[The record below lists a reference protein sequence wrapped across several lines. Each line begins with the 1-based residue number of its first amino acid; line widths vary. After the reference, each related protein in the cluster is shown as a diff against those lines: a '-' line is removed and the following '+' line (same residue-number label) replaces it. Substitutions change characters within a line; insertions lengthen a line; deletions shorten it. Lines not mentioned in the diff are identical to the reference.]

1 MSPKGEEAKPQ
12 RELIQAPGPRK
23 RSAGREAADRRLG
36 WYLLS
41 PALLV
46 LGTLTVYP
54 ALWVLWLSLQ
64 YRVPVFGISRW
75 AGLDHFTFLLVDTR
89 FWNAAWVTGLFT
101 VVSVTLEGALGLAV
115 AAALRGQQ
123 GGRRT
128 ALALLLLAWALPSV
142 VTAKMFEWLYHP
154 AGGLVNF
161 LLGGFLLGGRAINWL
176 GDPDLALPSLI
187 LADVWRAT
195 PFVALLCYARLLT
208 IPPDLYEAARV
219 DGAAGLQAFTRITWP
234 LVRPILL
241 VTLLFRTLDAL
252 RAFDIMFVLTGGGPA
267 GSTESLTVYA
277 YRALFQTLQ
286 VGFGSA
292 IGVVVFALVMVVAA
306 LYLRL
311 IAGQERAA

>member
-1 MSPKGEEAKPQ
+1 MS
-12 RELIQAPGPRK
+12 
-23 RSAGREAADRRLG
+23 DRGLA
-36 WYLLS
+36 WLLLS

-54 ALWVLWLSLQ
+54 ALWVLWLALQ
-64 YRVPVFGISRW
+64 YRIPVFGISRW
-75 AGLDHFTFLLVDTR
+75 AGLEQFAFLAVDTR
-89 FWNAAWVTGLFT
+89 FWNAAWVTGVFT
-101 VVSVTLEGALGLAV
+101 VTSVALEGALGLGIAV
-115 AAALRGQQ
+115 ALRGQRD
-123 GGRRT
+123 GRRT

-161 LLGGFLLGGRAINWL
+161 VLGGRAINWL
-176 GDPDLALPSLI
+176 GDPALALPSLI

-208 IPPDLYEAARV
+208 IPPDLYEAAQV

-241 VTLLFRTLDAL
+241 VTLLFRTLDAI

-277 YRALFQTLQ
+277 YRALFHL
-286 VGFGSA
+286 
-292 IGVVVFALVMVVAA
+292 IG
-306 LYLRL
+306 R
-311 IAGQERAA
+311 QERAA

>member
-1 MSPKGEEAKPQ
+1 MSSH
-12 RELIQAPGPRK
+12 K
-23 RSAGREAADRRLG
+23 RDRADRRLA
-36 WYLLS
+36 WCLLA

-46 LGTLTVYP
+46 LGVLTVYP

-64 YRVPVFGISRW
+64 YRIPVFGVSRW
-75 AGLDHFTFLLVDTR
+75 AGLAHFGFLAVDPR
-89 FWNAAWVTGLFT
+89 FWNAAWVTGVFT
-101 VVSVTLEGALGLAV
+101 VVSVALEGALGLGV
-115 AAALRGQQ
+115 AMALRGQER
-123 GGRRT
+123 GRRV
-128 ALALLLLAWALPSV
+128 ALGLLLLAWALPSV

-161 LLGGFLLGGRAINWL
+161 LLGGRTINWL
-176 GDPDLALPSLI
+176 GDPALALPAVI

-208 IPPDLYEAARV
+208 IPPDLYEAAQV
-219 DGAAGLQAFTRITWP
+219 DGASGWRSFAWITWP

-292 IGVVVFALVMVVAA
+292 IGAVVFGLVMLVAA
-306 LYLRL
+306 LYLRGL
-311 IAGQERAA
+311 GRAERAA

>member
-1 MSPKGEEAKPQ
+1 MT
-12 RELIQAPGPRK
+12 
-23 RSAGREAADRRLG
+23 DRHLG
-36 WYLLS
+36 WLLLA

-46 LGTLTVYP
+46 VGGLTVYP

-64 YRVPVFGISRW
+64 YRIPVFSIARG
-75 AGLDHFTFLLVDTR
+75 AGLGHFAFLAVDTR
-89 FWNAAWVTGLFT
+89 FWNAAWVTGVFT
-101 VVSVTLEGALGLAV
+101 VASVAIEGALGLGIAL
-115 AAALRGQQ
+115 ALRGQ
-123 GGRRT
+123 GRGRRT

-161 LLGGFLLGGRAINWL
+161 LLGGPAINWL
-176 GDPDLALPSLI
+176 GDPALALPSLI

-208 IPPDLYEAARV
+208 IPPELYEAAHV
-219 DGAAGLQAFTRITWP
+219 DGAAGLQAFVRITWP
-234 LVRPILL
+234 LVRLILL
-241 VTLLFRTLDAL
+241 VALLFRTLDAL

-292 IGVVVFALVMVVAA
+292 IGVVVFALVMVVAVV
-306 LYLRL
+306 YLRL
-311 IAGQERAA
+311 ISRQEQAA

>member
-1 MSPKGEEAKPQ
+1 VSLRA
-12 RELIQAPGPRK
+12 
-23 RSAGREAADRRLG
+23 AADRRLA
-36 WYLLS
+36 WLLLS
-41 PALLV
+41 PALAV
-46 LGTLTVYP
+46 LGALTVYP

-75 AGLDHFTFLLVDTR
+75 AGLEHFAFLARDPR
-89 FWNAAWVTGLFT
+89 FWNAAWVTGAFT
-101 VVSVTLEGALGLAV
+101 AAGVALEGALGLGIAL
-115 AAALRGQQ
+115 ALRGQRR
-123 GGRRT
+123 GRRT

-161 LLGGFLLGGRAINWL
+161 LLGGRPINWL
-176 GDPDLALPSLI
+176 GDPALALPALI

-195 PFVALLCYARLLT
+195 PFVALLAYARLLT
-208 IPPDLYEAARV
+208 IPSDLYEAAQV
-219 DGAAGLQAFTRITWP
+219 DGAAGWPAFARITWP

-241 VTLLFRTLDAL
+241 VALLFRTLDAL

-292 IGVVVFALVMVVAA
+292 IGVVVFAVVMVVAA
-306 LYLRL
+306 VYLRL
-311 IAGQERAA
+311 IQGRERVA

>member
-1 MSPKGEEAKPQ
+1 VT
-12 RELIQAPGPRK
+12 
-23 RSAGREAADRRLG
+23 DRRLA
-36 WYLLS
+36 WLLLS

-46 LGTLTVYP
+46 LATLTVYP

-64 YRVPVFGISRW
+64 YRIPVFGISRW
-75 AGLDHFTFLLVDTR
+75 AGLDHFAFLAVDPR

-101 VVSVTLEGALGLAV
+101 VASVALEGTLGLLIAL
-115 AAALRGQQ
+115 ALRGQRR
-123 GGRRT
+123 GRRA

-161 LLGGFLLGGRAINWL
+161 LLGGRAINWL
-176 GDPDLALPSLI
+176 GDPVLALPSLI

-208 IPPDLYEAARV
+208 IAPDLYEAAQV
-219 DGAAGLQAFTRITWP
+219 DGAAGWQSFSRITWP

-286 VGFGSA
+286 VGFGAA
-292 IGVVVFALVMVVAA
+292 IGAVVFALVMVVAA
-306 LYLRL
+306 GYLRL
-311 IAGQERAA
+311 LGRAERAA